1 MKEWRTMCKKL
12 LFPPVPILILLSIF
26 SVASLI
32 FVFAKGLD
40 QLPVSAAV
48 YVVSFYWVVVM
59 VAFFSVTF
67 PPLLVKLKQKILA
80 HELGRRY
87 MTDPAFKTLVSLS
100 LSLLINLAYVAMNI
114 YSGFVNQSFWFAI
127 LALYYSILA
136 IMRFLLLRFYRGTG
150 IGTDRI
156 KELRQARTCAC
167 ILLTLTISLSGSVLM
182 MVHQNRGFHYNGILI
197 YVMAMYT
204 FYSTT
209 MAIINIVKYRK
220 HRSPVMSTAKVINLA
235 AALVSML
242 SLETA
247 MFSQFGADM
256 TRENQKIMLIA
267 TGAGICVIITIISL
281 MIVLWANKEIR
292 AGQTQKTSEK

>member
-1 MKEWRTMCKKL
+1 MKDWRTMCKKL
-12 LFPPVPILILLSIF
+12 LFPPVPILILLSLF
-26 SVASLI
+26 SIASLI
-32 FVFAKGLD
+32 LIFVNGLD
-40 QLPVSAAV
+40 QSPIAYFV
-48 YVVSFYWVVVM
+48 YVVSFYCVVVM
-59 VAFFSVTF
+59 AAFFSVTF
-67 PPLLVKLKQKILA
+67 PPLVDKLKQTILSY
-80 HELGRRY
+80 ELGQRY
-87 MTDPAFKTLVSLS
+87 MTDPAFKTLVSLC

-167 ILLTLTISLSGSVLM
+167 ILLTLTLSLSGSVLM

-204 FYSTT
+204 FYSTA
-209 MAIINIVKYRK
+209 MAIVNIVKYRK

-256 TRENQKIMLIA
+256 TRENQKIMLTA
-267 TGAGICVIITIISL
+267 TGAGICIIIVTISF
-281 MIVLWANKEIR
+281 MIVLWTSKEIR
-292 AGQTQKTSEK
+292 ENKRQKTP